1 MKHNPPTLEQ
11 AMNYAEM
18 MEACASYIAVKKP
31 RIKEPQA
38 VYRLMAPLFKQAK
51 QESFFVILL
60 DTKSNIIGAPQ
71 EITRGL
77 IDSCPVHP
85 REVFRQ
91 AITESASAVVIIH
104 NHPTGDPTPSMEDIN
119 STRRLVEA
127 SRIIGIPV
135 FDHVIIGNRFENEDL
150 PFISMRERNL
160 VSFSITAPNT

>member
-1 MKHNPPTLEQ
+1 MRNNPPTLEQ

-77 IDSCPVHP
+77 YTPGKFSGRLSRRAPP
-85 REVFRQ
+85 PWSSSTTTRQ
-91 AITESASAVVIIH
+91 ATRPRAWR
-104 NHPTGDPTPSMEDIN
+104 T
-119 STRRLVEA
+119 STLRAGWSKLR
-127 SRIIGIPV
+127 G
-135 FDHVIIGNRFENEDL
+135 
-150 PFISMRERNL
+150 
-160 VSFSITAPNT
+160 

>member
-1 MKHNPPTLEQ
+1 MRHDKPTLEQ
-11 AMNYAEM
+11 AMTYAQM
-18 MEACASYIAVKKP
+18 MESCASYIAVKKP

-38 VYRLMAPLFKQAK
+38 VYRLMAPIFQGRQ

-60 DTKSNIIGAPQ
+60 DTKSSIIGAPQ

-77 IDSCPVHP
+77 VDSCPVHP

-127 SRIIGIPV
+127 SRIIGIPI
-135 FDHVIIGNRFENEDL
+135 FDHVIIGNTSTENDT
-150 PFISMRERNL
+150 PYISLRERNL
-160 VSFSITAPNT
+160 VSFTASLNT

>member
-1 MKHNPPTLEQ
+1 MRNNPLTLEQ
-11 AMNYAEM
+11 AMTYADM

-31 RIKEPQA
+31 RIKEPSA
-38 VYRLMAPLFKQAK
+38 VYRIMAPLFKDVK
-51 QESFFVILL
+51 QEQFFVLML
-60 DTKSNIIGAPQ
+60 DVKSNIIGSPL

-104 NHPTGDPTPSMEDIN
+104 NHPTGDPTPSMEDITA
-119 STRRLVEA
+119 TRRLVEA

-160 VSFSITAPNT
+160 VSFSTTTPNT